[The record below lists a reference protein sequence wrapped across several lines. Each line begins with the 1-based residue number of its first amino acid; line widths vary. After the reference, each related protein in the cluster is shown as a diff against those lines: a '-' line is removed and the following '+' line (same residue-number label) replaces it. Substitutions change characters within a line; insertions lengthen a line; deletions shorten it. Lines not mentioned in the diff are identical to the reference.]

1 MTEGESKNKIITV
14 GLVIVIFFAI
24 AVLVYVNLPEQENED
39 QETELRGYV
48 NVIYDDQSYNF
59 SLNDLIKMDLIE
71 GTGNYIKLGWLPEI
85 VIDGPFNYS
94 GVDMTTILG
103 KIEDLPDQ
111 YNITVTA
118 SDGRESIYSYE
129 EIIGNVD
136 IYNKTGNITGN
147 GGVKMIL
154 AFKHDGE
161 YIEDPEEGPLR
172 IAFVDDGSITSS
184 RLWTK
189 LVVSIEINVS

>member
-59 SLNDLIKMDLIE
+59 SLNDLIKMDLVE

-118 SDGRESIYSYE
+118 SDGKESIYSYE

-136 IYNKTGNITGN
+136 IYNNTGNITGN

-161 YIEDPEEGPLR
+161 YIEDPEEGPIR

>member
-48 NVIYDDQSYNF
+48 NVIYDEQSYNF